1 MNDTPRINWLAA
13 LVWTA
18 LFAGLCVITNGIAW
32 LAEQAWRHYGQW
44 VIDHADAI
52 AGAVLT
58 VCVVAL
64 VVMAVAERAK
74 KDNPSW

>member
-1 MNDTPRINWLAA
+1 MNLINWLAA

-52 AGAVLT
+52 AGAVLAVGAVLLT
-58 VCVVAL
+58 VL
-64 VVMAVAERAK
+64 AVAEKAK
-74 KDNPSW
+74 KDNRTW